1 MEASYAI
8 IRILQTY
15 PKIRLASGLL
25 NEPVGAERQSYTIGL
40 YPSEG
45 VEVDLY

>member
-1 MEASYAI
+1 MEASCAI
-8 IRILQTY
+8 IRTLQTF
-15 PKIRLASGLL
+15 PNIRLASGLFK
-25 NEPVGAERQSYTIGL
+25 EPVGAEKQSYTIGL